1 MNNIKISA
9 VNSRLNLKINFSR
22 FAENKK
28 IQLID
33 FNASKIKNSPNQ
45 FKLFKQKNNI
55 LTESTIDLSINNVTK
70 DYENHYLGH
79 IIDCSEYKFWIEP
92 ILKNNL
98 SEDNTVA
105 FELNFK
111 IID

>member
-1 MNNIKISA
+1 MGNIKISA
-9 VNSRLNLKINFSR
+9 VNSRLNTKINFSR

-28 IQLID
+28 IQLIN
-33 FNASKIKNSPNQ
+33 FNTTSFKNSPNQ
-45 FKLFKQKNNI
+45 FKLFKQKNDS
-55 LTESTIDLSINNVTK
+55 LTEKTIDLSINNITK
-70 DYENHYLGH
+70 EYENHFLGH

-92 ILKNNL
+92 IIKNNT
-98 SEDNTVA
+98 SIDKYVA